1 MANQAFVFL
10 YLFSHCTNPSPCAV
24 SKAMA
29 EDASIQPISY
39 AQKNEEESEF
49 QKIKRRLSMK
59 VQSWVGL
66 G

>member
-1 MANQAFVFL
+1 
-10 YLFSHCTNPSPCAV
+10 
-24 SKAMA
+24 MA